1 MAAGICMEWEATA
14 PAKVEV
20 EAMAGMRKLK
30 EEDEPMDGNSSLIR
44 MHNLYFICTNMH
56 HALICRADSHVSNV

>member
-1 MAAGICMEWEATA
+1 MAAGMEWEATA
-14 PAKVEV
+14 PAKVVKREV
-20 EAMAGMRKLK
+20 EAMAGKLK